1 MSSCA
6 SLETTAPSKP
16 TAREQGRNKAG
27 VAGQPDHLCRGWPR
41 LAEAGRGGLRLEAAL
56 RLTWGCWR
64 AWRRNG
70 ALRLIWRGRG
80 AEGRG
85 GARRGQAGP
94 GGARRE
100 AALSLIWRWGWL
112 RLIWRWRGTGGSKL
126 EGESAGRSLSLM
138 GSQRLMAAGFPQ
150 RWDPSARVAAL
161 LVAAGADR

>member
-1 MSSCA
+1 
-6 SLETTAPSKP
+6 
-16 TAREQGRNKAG
+16 
-27 VAGQPDHLCRGWPR
+27 
-41 LAEAGRGGLRLEAAL
+41 
-56 RLTWGCWR
+56 
-64 AWRRNG
+64 
-70 ALRLIWRGRG
+70 LIWRGRG

-126 EGESAGRSLSLM
+126 GGESVGRRLSLM
-138 GSQRLMAAGFPQ
+138 GSQSLMAAGFPQ